1 MLRRWLGE
9 VPRWAQND
17 QMALRQEIMRY
28 MPRLSARRRW
38 VLFIQLVL
46 AISVL
51 IIAGYLIATGLLRES
66 GGDTLMQ
73 RVWNTLYFPIL
84 LVQGAVLVMAFL
96 EPTATLERTTLDET
110 LKTTP
115 SGIGLWVRAKWL
127 GGYLRVYR
135 LLALVILARIVL
147 LVMLLLEVTTMR
159 GSYLDLVMQ
168 LQVEPSVPQLLG
180 LMIMA
185 LNIMGAF
192 LLPLTSVGLDVALG
206 MWVGNQAKERTLAL
220 VGQASLLLLRLFIML
235 GALWLMAR
243 VLNNELLIGDSGAG
257 VVYIGYTIWGDMG
270 LSLLNLTL
278 SGEIW
283 GRVPYSVLVSV
294 VLVAIIFLQVGLT
307 EWLLRNT
314 TTHLE
319 KAD

>member
-1 MLRRWLGE
+1 
-9 VPRWAQND
+9 
-17 QMALRQEIMRY
+17 MALRQEIMRY
-28 MPRLSARRRW
+28 TPRLSSKRRW
-38 VLFIQLVL
+38 LLAIQLVL
-46 AISVL
+46 GITVL
-51 IIAGYLIATGLLRES
+51 VVIGYLIATNFLRES

-73 RVWNTLYFPIL
+73 RVWNALYFPIL
-84 LVQGAVLVMAFL
+84 VLQGAVLVLAFL
-96 EPTATLERTTLDET
+96 EPTATLERMTLDET

-135 LLALVILARIVL
+135 PLAWVVLARIIL
-147 LVMLLLEVTTMR
+147 LLMLLLEVITMR

-168 LQVEPSVPQLLG
+168 LQVEPSVPQPLG
-180 LMIMA
+180 LIIMA
-185 LNIMGAF
+185 FNLTGAF

-206 MWVGNQAKERTLAL
+206 MWVGHRAKERTLAL
-220 VGQASLLLLRLFIML
+220 VAQTCVLLVRLFVML
-235 GALWLMAR
+235 GTLWLMAR

-257 VVYIGYTIWGDMG
+257 VVYIGYTIWGDAG

-294 VLVAIIFLQVGLT
+294 VMVVVIFVQVVLT
-307 EWLLRNT
+307 EWLLQNT